1 VTRNRWIVV
10 GVCAAIL
17 VGLGSLAL
25 TVGGSDDDPALG
37 DPIQLSYGFAVDDE
51 GWSAGF
57 ADLPANEEDVF
68 ELDSGWRELPD
79 GLDGGGFLLTGSNRS
94 GDLHMFMTRKV
105 EGLRPNMVYTGR
117 WTVELASNVPSGMVG
132 IGGSPTGSIFLKA
145 GIVTAEPAVVDV
157 DGTLRLTADVGSQS
171 DGGADA
177 AVIGTLENPNV
188 DAGAGDP
195 APFAVVPVDGAG
207 SPIKATTDADGSLW
221 LFFGIDSGFEGVTTV
236 YVTDVVID
244 LDPAV

>member
-1 VTRNRWIVV
+1 M
-10 GVCAAIL
+10 L

-25 TVGGSDDDPALG
+25 TVGGSDDDPALD
-37 DPIQLSYGFAVDDE
+37 DPVQLSYGFTVDDE
-51 GWSAGF
+51 GWFAGF
-57 ADLPANEEDVF
+57 ADLPVNDENVF

-117 WTVELASNVPSGMVG
+117 WTVELASNVPPGMVG
-132 IGGSPTGSIFLKA
+132 IGGSPTESIFLKA
-145 GIVTAEPAVVDV
+145 GIMTAEPAVVDV

-171 DGGADA
+171 EGGADA

-188 DAGAGDP
+188 DGGAGNP
-195 APFAVVPVDGAG
+195 APFALVPVDGAG
-207 SPIKATTDADGSLW
+207 SPIEATTDADGSLW
-221 LFFGIDSGFEGVTTV
+221 LFFGVDSGFEGVTTV